1 MQSKDKDLLQ
11 KAKDYAFLL
20 FKFRPRSEKELCQR
34 LKNKKFD
41 DRTIRDTL
49 AFLKDKA
56 FLDDFSFARAW
67 IESRLK
73 KPFGLRRIRQ
83 ELKLKGIDE
92 EIISSRI
99 AAAKEG
105 YSEEEIV
112 RKIAKEKFNK
122 IRNLETD
129 KAKRRIFSY
138 LIRRGFSSDTVAD
151 AVRQL

>member
-1 MQSKDKDLLQ
+1 MEFE
-11 KAKDYAFLL
+11 KAKNYAFLL
-20 FKFRPRSEKELCQR
+20 FKFRPRSEKELSQR

-41 DRTIRDTL
+41 DRTIKDIVR
-49 AFLKDKA
+49 FLKEKV
-56 FLDDFSFARAW
+56 FLDDSSFARAW

-92 EIISSRI
+92 QIITSHI
-99 AAAKEG
+99 AAAKKD

-112 RKIAKEKFNK
+112 KKITKEKFSK
-122 IRNLETD
+122 VRNLEVD

-138 LIRRGFSSDTVAD
+138 LIRRGFSPDVVMD
-151 AVRQL
+151 AIRQL